1 MIRSKVDWMK
11 KTLLYKVAYLV
22 EAEDGEISTNHGK
35 EELRKMIWKAL
46 PDQDIAIDRVHTAQW
61 CSTQELLLDPGT
73 MNCGQCCKCSTWT
86 TDREKPDPIR
96 KLTNGA
102 VVDGELLCDDCL
114 PEGHPWAF

>member
-1 MIRSKVDWMK
+1 MDWMK

-73 MNCGQCCKCSTWT
+73 MNCGQGEAGSNQG
-86 TDREKPDPIR
+86 TDQRR
-96 KLTNGA
+96 AG
-102 VVDGELLCDDCL
+102 GR
-114 PEGHPWAF
+114 

>member
-1 MIRSKVDWMK
+1 MK

-73 MNCGQCCKCSTWT
+73 IERMDCRYCILSHA
-86 TDREKPDPIR
+86 EP
-96 KLTNGA
+96 LTKQ
-102 VVDGELLCDDCL
+102 ELLGYLGMDNGQGEAGSNQGTDQRR
-114 PEGHPWAF
+114 GGGR

>member
-46 PDQDIAIDRVHTAQW
+46 PDQDIAIDRSIPRSGAPPRNCCWTPEH
-61 CSTQELLLDPGT
+61 ELRT
-73 MNCGQCCKCSTWT
+73 M
-86 TDREKPDPIR
+86 
-96 KLTNGA
+96 L
-102 VVDGELLCDDCL
+102 
-114 PEGHPWAF
+114 

>member
-1 MIRSKVDWMK
+1 MK

-96 KLTNGA
+96 ELTNGA

-114 PEGHPWAF
+114 PEGIPGHSDL